1 MESRQRIRLLLGVVV
16 FAVGAVGLST
26 GNADP
31 VLMTLGLLLGVA
43 LSGTAIASIRRDRER

>member
-16 FAVGAVGLST
+16 FAVGAVGLSR

-43 LSGTAIASIRRDRER
+43 LSGTAIASIGRDRER